1 MPNND
6 TISEVN
12 SIFEQ
17 PWWWNAVT
25 NQNWDVIE
33 VKNGNE
39 LIARLPYYIT
49 KRLGQNIITLPPLTQ
64 TTGPWIK
71 PLIGKSVNNLAR
83 RKEILDELI
92 GKMPKKMNI
101 DLYLNS
107 ENFYILPFRWHG
119 FKYEPTFSYR
129 IKTLNDVNTIFSCF
143 REAVRRQIRKAEKEI
158 VVRDDSSIDVL
169 LTMQDKTFKRQD
181 RINPYPKDLVS
192 KLDESCCTHNARK
205 FLTAIDAKGVVHA
218 AAYFVYDTNVC
229 YYLMGGADPEFRSS
243 GAQSLLL
250 WEGIKFAATVS
261 KQFDFEG
268 SNVEDIERVFRSF
281 SADFVINYRVTRLN
295 PLLSFADYLKPKIK
309 HIIGYKI

>member
-49 KRLGQNIITLPPLTQ
+49 KRLGRNIITLPPLTQ

-71 PLIGKSVNNLAR
+71 PLIGKPVNNLAR

-92 GKMPKKMNI
+92 EKIPKKMNI

-129 IKTLNDVNTIFSCF
+129 IKALNDVNTIFSCF

-268 SNVEDIERVFRSF
+268 SNVEDIERAFRSF
-281 SADFVINYRVTRLN
+281 SADFVINYRITRLN

>member
-1 MPNND
+1 MLNNG

-17 PWWWNAVT
+17 PWWWNTIASH
-25 NQNWDVIE
+25 NWDVVE

-49 KRLGQNIITLPPLTQ
+49 KRLGQKIITLPPLTQ

-71 PLIGKSVNNLAR
+71 PLQGKPVNNLAH

-92 GKMPKKMNI
+92 EKMPKKMNI
-101 DLYLNS
+101 DLCLNS

-129 IKTLNDVNTIFSCF
+129 IKDLNDINAIFSCF
-143 REAVRRQIRKAEKEI
+143 RDKTRNEIRKAEKLLSISEC
-158 VVRDDSSIDVL
+158 SSIEVL
-169 LTMQDKTFKRQD
+169 YDIQNKTFKRQN
-181 RINPYPKDLVS
+181 RINPYPKDLIK
-192 KLDESCCTHNARK
+192 KLDDACRSHNACK
-205 FLTAIDAKGVVHA
+205 FLTAIDAESIIHA
-218 AAYFVYDTNVC
+218 AAYFVYDKNIC
-229 YYLMGGADPEFRSS
+229 YYLMGGADPAFRSS

-268 SNVEDIERVFRSF
+268 SNVEDIERAFRSF

-295 PLLSFADYLKPKIK
+295 PLLSFAYYLKPKIK

>member
-71 PLIGKSVNNLAR
+71 PLIGKPVNNLAR

-129 IKTLNDVNTIFSCF
+129 IKALNDVNTIFSCF

-169 LTMQDKTFKRQD
+169 LTMQDKTFKRQN

-205 FLTAIDAKGVVHA
+205 FLTAIDAKGGVHA

-268 SNVEDIERVFRSF
+268 SNVEDIERAFRSF
-281 SADFVINYRVTRLN
+281 SADFVINYRITRLN
-295 PLLSFADYLKPKIK
+295 PLLSFADYIKPKIK

>member
-49 KRLGQNIITLPPLTQ
+49 KRLRQNIITLPPLTQ

-71 PLIGKSVNNLAR
+71 PLIGKPVNNLAR

-92 GKMPKKMNI
+92 EKIPKKMNI

-129 IKTLNDVNTIFSCF
+129 IKALNDVNTIFSCF

-192 KLDESCCTHNARK
+192 KLDESCCMHNARK

-250 WEGIKFAATVS
+250 WEGIKFAAAVS

-268 SNVEDIERVFRSF
+268 SNVEDIERAFRSF
-281 SADFVINYRVTRLN
+281 SADFVINYRITRLN

>member
-1 MPNND
+1 M
-6 TISEVN
+6 
-12 SIFEQ
+12 
-17 PWWWNAVT
+17 
-25 NQNWDVIE
+25 
-33 VKNGNE
+33 
-39 LIARLPYYIT
+39 
-49 KRLGQNIITLPPLTQ
+49 
-64 TTGPWIK
+64 
-71 PLIGKSVNNLAR
+71 
-83 RKEILDELI
+83 
-92 GKMPKKMNI
+92 
-101 DLYLNS
+101 
-107 ENFYILPFRWHG
+107 
-119 FKYEPTFSYR
+119 
-129 IKTLNDVNTIFSCF
+129 NDVNTIFSCF

-169 LTMQDKTFKRQD
+169 LTMQDKTFKRQN
-181 RINPYPKDLVS
+181 RINPYPKDLVD

-268 SNVEDIERVFRSF
+268 SNVEDIERAFRSF
-281 SADFVINYRVTRLN
+281 SADFVINYRITRLN

>member
-71 PLIGKSVNNLAR
+71 PLIGKPVNNLAR

-92 GKMPKKMNI
+92 EKIPKKMNI

-129 IKTLNDVNTIFSCF
+129 IKALNDVNTIFSCF

-205 FLTAIDAKGVVHA
+205 FLTAVDAKGVVHA

-268 SNVEDIERVFRSF
+268 SNVEDIERAFRSF
-281 SADFVINYRVTRLN
+281 SADFVINYRITRLN

-309 HIIGYKI
+309 HRLGYKI

>member
-71 PLIGKSVNNLAR
+71 PLIGKPVNNLAR

-92 GKMPKKMNI
+92 EKIPKKMNI

-129 IKTLNDVNTIFSCF
+129 IKALNDVNTIFSCF

-181 RINPYPKDLVS
+181 RINPYSKDLVS

-268 SNVEDIERVFRSF
+268 SNVEDIERAFRSF
-281 SADFVINYRVTRLN
+281 SADFVINYRITRLN

>member
-33 VKNGNE
+33 VKTGNE

-49 KRLGQNIITLPPLTQ
+49 KRLRQNIITLPPLTQ

-71 PLIGKSVNNLAR
+71 PLIGKPVNNLAR

-92 GKMPKKMNI
+92 EKIPKKMNI

-129 IKTLNDVNTIFSCF
+129 IKALNDVNTIFSCF

-250 WEGIKFAATVS
+250 WEGIKFAAAVS

-268 SNVEDIERVFRSF
+268 SNVEDIERAFRSF
-281 SADFVINYRVTRLN
+281 SADFVINYRITRLN

>member
-25 NQNWDVIE
+25 NQNWEVVE
-33 VKNGNE
+33 VKNDNE

-49 KRLGQNIITLPPLTQ
+49 KRLGQSIITLPPLTQ

-71 PLIGKSVNNLAR
+71 PLIGKPVNNLAR

-92 GKMPKKMNI
+92 GKLPKKINI
-101 DLYLNS
+101 DLCLNS
-107 ENFYILPFRWHG
+107 ENFYVLPFRWHS

-129 IKTLNDVNTIFSCF
+129 IKILNDVNTIFSGF
-143 REAVRRQIRKAEKEI
+143 REAVRRQIRKAEKE
-158 VVRDDSSIDVL
+158 VMVCDGSSIDVL
-169 LTMQDKTFKRQD
+169 LAMQNKTFKRQN
-181 RINPYPKDLVS
+181 RENPYPKDLVG
-192 KLDESCCTHNARK
+192 KLDEACRTHNARK
-205 FLTAIDAKGVVHA
+205 FLTAIDTKGVVHA
-218 AAYFVYDTNVC
+218 AAYFVYDTNIC

-268 SNVEDIERVFRSF
+268 SNVEDIERAFRSF
-281 SADFVINYRVTRLN
+281 SADFVVNYRVTRLN
-295 PLLSFADYLKPKIK
+295 PLLSFADYIKPKIK
-309 HIIGYKI
+309 HSIGYKI

>member
-17 PWWWNAVT
+17 PWWWDAVT
-25 NQNWDVIE
+25 NQHWDVIE

-49 KRLGQNIITLPPLTQ
+49 KRLRQNIITLPPLTQ

-71 PLIGKSVNNLAR
+71 PLLGKPVNNLAR

-101 DLYLNS
+101 DLCLNS
-107 ENFYILPFRWHG
+107 ENFYVLPFHWQG

-129 IKTLNDVNTIFSCF
+129 IKTLNDANAIFSCF
-143 REAVRRQIRKAEKEI
+143 RDKTRNEIRKAEKLLSVTES
-158 VVRDDSSIDVL
+158 SSINVL
-169 LTMQDKTFKRQD
+169 CDMQDKVFKRQN
-181 RINPYPKDLVS
+181 RANPYPKDLVG
-192 KLDESCCTHNARK
+192 KLDESCRTHNARK
-205 FLTAIDAKGVVHA
+205 FLTAIDAKGIVHA

-229 YYLMGGADPEFRSS
+229 YYLMGGADPELRSS

-268 SNVEDIERVFRSF
+268 SNIEDIERAFRSF

-309 HIIGYKI
+309 HTLGYKI

>member
-71 PLIGKSVNNLAR
+71 PLIGKPVNNLAR

-92 GKMPKKMNI
+92 EKIPKKMNI

-129 IKTLNDVNTIFSCF
+129 IKALNDVNTIFSCF

-250 WEGIKFAATVS
+250 WESIKFAATVS

-268 SNVEDIERVFRSF
+268 SNVEDIERAFRSF
-281 SADFVINYRVTRLN
+281 SADFVINYRITRLN

>member
-71 PLIGKSVNNLAR
+71 PLIGKPVNNLAR

-92 GKMPKKMNI
+92 EKIPKKMNI

-129 IKTLNDVNTIFSCF
+129 IKALNDVNTIFSCF

-250 WEGIKFAATVS
+250 WEGIKFAAAVS

-268 SNVEDIERVFRSF
+268 SNVEDIERAFRSF
-281 SADFVINYRVTRLN
+281 SADFVINYRITRLN

>member
-39 LIARLPYYIT
+39 LIARLPYYIA
-49 KRLGQNIITLPPLTQ
+49 KRLRQNIITLPPLTQ

-71 PLIGKSVNNLAR
+71 PLIGKPVNNLAR

-92 GKMPKKMNI
+92 EKIPKKMNI

-129 IKTLNDVNTIFSCF
+129 IKALNDVNTIFSCF
-143 REAVRRQIRKAEKEI
+143 RDKTRNEIRKAEKLLSITES
-158 VVRDDSSIDVL
+158 SSIDIL
-169 LTMQDKTFKRQD
+169 CDIQDKTFKRQN

-192 KLDESCCTHNARK
+192 KLDESCRTHNARK
-205 FLTAIDAKGVVHA
+205 FLTAVDAKGVVHA
-218 AAYFVYDTNVC
+218 AVYF
-229 YYLMGGADPEFRSS
+229 LMGGADPEFRSS

-268 SNVEDIERVFRSF
+268 SNVEDIERAFRSF
-281 SADFVINYRVTRLN
+281 SADFVINYRVTRLK

>member
-71 PLIGKSVNNLAR
+71 PLIGKPVNNLAR

-92 GKMPKKMNI
+92 EKIPKKMNI

-129 IKTLNDVNTIFSCF
+129 IKALNDVNTIFSCF

-268 SNVEDIERVFRSF
+268 SNVEDIERAFRSF
-281 SADFVINYRVTRLN
+281 SADFVINYRITRLN

>member
-39 LIARLPYYIT
+39 LIARLPYYIA
-49 KRLGQNIITLPPLTQ
+49 KRLRQNIITLPPLTQ

-71 PLIGKSVNNLAR
+71 PLIGKPVNNLAR

-92 GKMPKKMNI
+92 EKIPKKMNI

-129 IKTLNDVNTIFSCF
+129 IKALNDVNTIFSCF

-250 WEGIKFAATVS
+250 WEGIKFAAAVS

-268 SNVEDIERVFRSF
+268 SNVEDIERAFRSF
-281 SADFVINYRVTRLN
+281 SADFVINYRITRLN

>member
-71 PLIGKSVNNLAR
+71 PLIGKPVNNLAR

-92 GKMPKKMNI
+92 EKIPKKMNI

-129 IKTLNDVNTIFSCF
+129 IKALNDVNTIFSCF

-268 SNVEDIERVFRSF
+268 SNVEDIERAFRSF
-281 SADFVINYRVTRLN
+281 SADFVINYRITRLN
-295 PLLSFADYLKPKIK
+295 PLLSFADYLKPEIK

>member
-49 KRLGQNIITLPPLTQ
+49 KRLRQNIITLPPLTQ

-71 PLIGKSVNNLAR
+71 PLIGKPVNNLAR

-92 GKMPKKMNI
+92 EKIPKKMNI

-129 IKTLNDVNTIFSCF
+129 IKALNDVNTIFSCF

-268 SNVEDIERVFRSF
+268 SNVEDIERAFRSF
-281 SADFVINYRVTRLN
+281 SADFVINYRITRLN
-295 PLLSFADYLKPKIK
+295 PLLSFADYIKPKIK

>member
-1 MPNND
+1 MLNND

-71 PLIGKSVNNLAR
+71 PLIGKPVNNLAR

-92 GKMPKKMNI
+92 EKIPKKMNI

-129 IKTLNDVNTIFSCF
+129 IKALNDVNTIFSCF

-205 FLTAIDAKGVVHA
+205 FLTAVDAKGVVHA

-268 SNVEDIERVFRSF
+268 SNVEDIERAFRSF
-281 SADFVINYRVTRLN
+281 SADFVINYRITRLN

-309 HIIGYKI
+309 HRLGYKI